1 MTDLIE
7 RESFLDSIKSK
18 SGKYKRV
25 SDTPMRYAGGKSL
38 AVGLI
43 AEHLPSNVKN
53 IVSPFIGG
61 GSFEVAVAKR
71 LGINVQGYD
80 VFDLL
85 VNYWQVQV
93 QKPKDL
99 AIVLS
104 SFEAS
109 DREYREVKAEL
120 KAHWLGETLITDSVR
135 LAALYFF
142 NHNTSYGP
150 GFLGWG
156 SSVYLQP
163 ERWLKMIDKV
173 SSFNVPNL
181 QVEQASF
188 TDSIANAGESFIYAD
203 PPYFLEGDSKM
214 FKGIY
219 PQRNFPIHHNNFAH
233 ETLRDLLHNHK
244 GGFVLSYNDCSTI
257 REWYSDFEILAP
269 SWQYT
274 MGQGEVRIGKNRL
287 DADVNHVK
295 KSHELLI
302 VKRG

>member
-1 MTDLIE
+1 MTDLTKH
-7 RESFLDSIKSK
+7 ESFLESIKSK
-18 SGKYKRV
+18 SGKYKRI

-43 AEHLPSNVKN
+43 TEHLPDNLEN
-53 IVSPFIGG
+53 IVAPFIGG

-71 LGINVQGYD
+71 LGIKVQGYD

-93 QKPKDL
+93 QKPKEL

-104 SFEAS
+104 SFEATDS
-109 DREYREVKAEL
+109 KYREVKAEL
-120 KAHWLGETLITDSVR
+120 KAHWLGETLISDSVR

-150 GFLGWG
+150 SFLGWG

-173 SSFNVPNL
+173 ANFDVPNL
-181 QVEQASF
+181 HVEQASF

-219 PQRNFPIHHNNFAH
+219 PQRNFPIHHNNFGH
-233 ETLRDLLHNHK
+233 EALRDLLHNHK
-244 GGFVLSYNDCSTI
+244 GGFILSYNDCSVI
-257 REWYSDFEILAP
+257 REWYSDFEILTP

-274 MGQGEVRIGKNRL
+274 MGQGEVRIGKNRI
-287 DADVNHVK
+287 DAGVNHVK

>member
-7 RESFLDSIKSK
+7 RQSFLDSIKSK

-43 AEHLPSNVKN
+43 AEHLPNNVEK

-71 LGINVQGYD
+71 LGIKVQGYD

-93 QKPKDL
+93 QKPKEL
-99 AIVLS
+99 AMVLS

-109 DREYREVKAEL
+109 DRKYREVKAEL
-120 KAHWLGETLITDSVR
+120 KAHWLGETLISDSVR

-173 SSFNVPNL
+173 SNFDVPNL
-181 QVEQASF
+181 HVEQALF
-188 TDSIANAGESFIYAD
+188 TDSIADAMQSFIYAD

-233 ETLRDLLHNHK
+233 EALRDALHNHK
-244 GGFVLSYNDCSTI
+244 GGFILSYNDCSTI